1 MGSVFS
7 KRTNWRLAP
16 NRLHRLAAAR
26 RRQGTLLD
34 LTSSNPTACGLAYP
48 EGLLAPLAQPAG
60 LRYAPAPRGLASARA
75 AVAAYY
81 AERGVEIGVDDLIL
95 TASTSEAYAQLF
107 SLLCEAG
114 DAVAMPAPSYPL
126 FEMLARLQQV
136 DLAAVPMLYDQAWH
150 LDLAAIA
157 AVPARTRALL
167 LVHPNNPAGNYVKP
181 EEWRAVQEL
190 AAARGWAVVVDEV
203 FWDYPMAEGAQ
214 VELDLAQCAA
224 LTFVLSGL
232 SKISALPQMKLGW
245 IGVAGP
251 EKMKQEALARLEVVN
266 DLFLSAATPVQLAAG
281 ALLEA
286 RRVVQPQ
293 VLRRIR
299 GNLAALDRALSGH
312 PQAERLRVEGGWSVL
327 LKLPRVHADAEWA
340 ELLVERAGVLTH
352 PGHFYGMEQGAHLA
366 ISLLPPE
373 DDFAA
378 GVEGILRVV
387 DEEAR

>member
-7 KRTNWRLAP
+7 ERTNWPLAP
-16 NRLHRLAAAR
+16 NRLHQLAAAR

-167 LVHPNNPAGNYVKP
+167 LVHPNNPAGNYVKA
-181 EEWRAVQEL
+181 EEWRKVQEL

-203 FWDYPMAEGAQ
+203 FWDFPVEPGAQ
-214 VELDLAQCAA
+214 VRLDFTPCPA
-224 LTFVLSGL
+224 LTFVLNGL
-232 SKISALPQMKLGW
+232 SKLSALPQLKLGW

-251 EKMKQEALARLEVVN
+251 RPLKQEALARIEVVN
-266 DLFLSAATPVQLAAG
+266 DLYLSAATPVQLAAE
-281 ALLEA
+281 ALLAA
-286 RRVVQPQ
+286 RHTMQAQ
-293 VLRRIR
+293 ILERIR
-299 GNLAALDRALSGH
+299 GNLAGLDRALAAH
-312 PQAERLRVEGGWSVL
+312 PQVERLRVEGGWSVL

-352 PGHFYGMEQGAHLA
+352 PGHFYAMEQEAHVAL
-366 ISLLPPE
+366 SLLPPPAE
-373 DDFAA
+373 FEA
-378 GVEGILRVV
+378 GVEAILKIAK
-387 DEEAR
+387 EETQ